1 MHKQFMCLIYIK
13 IFYPLTDLLFDCSFD
28 KERKMFLGWQ
38 GIYTFVGVAVVIAA
52 VLIFFAKVTK

>member
-1 MHKQFMCLIYIK
+1 
-13 IFYPLTDLLFDCSFD
+13 
-28 KERKMFLGWQ
+28 MFLGWQ